1 MRPREADGRFSPRSA
16 SASGIADRASA
27 RSSRSRDR
35 FIVVFH
41 AQGGWYAVDDCCT
54 HDGGP
59 LGEGKLE
66 GFTVACPGTARP
78 STFATARPSPCPPS
92 NTIASHPVK
101 VDDGEVLLRLDS

>member
-1 MRPREADGRFSPRSA
+1 MIHEAGKPM
-16 SASGIADRASA
+16 ADFLRLCRASEITEGQ
-27 RSSRSRDR
+27 RKVFEVEGR

-66 GFTVACPGTARP
+66 GFTVACPRHGA
-78 STFATARPSPCPPS
+78 TFDIRDGRALTMPAVQP
-92 NTIASHPVK
+92 IASHPVK